1 MKELPTNSCYG
12 CWACANI
19 CPENAVSMI
28 ENAEG
33 FLYPRVN
40 QDKCTECGSCMRACP
55 HRHHPHPLN
64 RSLEPTTWA
73 AWSHDP
79 EERKNSSSG
88 GVFPVLAQHTLLRG
102 GVVFGA
108 GFGEDW
114 ELQHLAVEQAEDL
127 HLLQGAKYLQS
138 KIGVAYKEAKAFL
151 EEKRPVMFTGTP
163 CQIAGLY
170 GYLGHKEYPEFITCE
185 IICHGVPSPKLFRK
199 YKNEVQQTF
208 NCHLKK
214 INFRDKRLGWRN
226 YSLIFES
233 SSRQIHHEC
242 HRTDDFMR
250 LFLSNICLRKCCS
263 TCEYAR
269 SPRVADITL
278 GDYWNIADAHP
289 ELPDNNLGVS
299 VVICN
304 STNGNYWLE
313 EIRSELFLTPSTFS
327 KAVAGNKNLATPSVE
342 HRKRSEFFSVI
353 DKQSIASLRVKF
365 CKKKNPGLRFLL
377 KICRK
382 TRQFFSLIPSKAR
395 SKIFH

>member
-1 MKELPTNSCYG
+1 MTALPTNSCHG
-12 CWACANI
+12 CWACANV
-19 CPENAVSMI
+19 CPVNAVSMV

-33 FLYPRVN
+33 FLYPRVDE
-40 QDKCTECGSCMRACP
+40 DKCSECGSCMRACP
-55 HRHHPHPLN
+55 ALHHPHPLD
-64 RSLEPTTWA
+64 RSLEPATWA
-73 AWSHDP
+73 AWSHNL

-88 GVFPVLAQHTLLRG
+88 GVFSVLAQHTLQRG

-108 GFGEDW
+108 GFGKDW
-114 ELQHLAVEQAEDL
+114 ELQHLAVEQTEDL

-138 KIGVAYKEAKAFL
+138 QIGDAYKKAKAFL
-151 EEKRPVMFTGTP
+151 GEKQPVMFTGTP

-170 GYLGHKEYPEFITCE
+170 GYLEHKEHPGLLTCE
-185 IICHGVPSPKLFRK
+185 VICHGVPSPKLFRK
-199 YKNEVQQTF
+199 YKNEVLQTLGG
-208 NCHLKK
+208 NLEK
-214 INFRDKRLGWRN
+214 INFRDKHLGWRS
-226 YSLIFES
+226 YSLLFES
-233 SSRQIHHEC
+233 SSKQTHYEC

-263 TCEYAR
+263 TCEYSH

-304 STNGNYWLE
+304 SANGNYWLE
-313 EIRSELFLTPSTFS
+313 KIKYKLFLTSSTFS
-327 KAVAGNKNLATPSVE
+327 KAVAGNKNLVTPSVE
-342 HRKRSEFFSVI
+342 HKKRSEFFSVI

-377 KICRK
+377 KIYRK
-382 TRQFFSLIPSKAR
+382 TRQFFCSIPSKAR